1 MNIKLANRLVE
12 LRKEHK
18 LSQEA
23 LAERLGLSRQSI
35 SKWERAE
42 ASPDT
47 DNLIA
52 LAEVYGITL
61 DQLLGNSEAN
71 AQPQPQADE
80 PPKAEKE
87 PLSVK
92 QIKGKSQLKRAP
104 LLFLGAVA
112 IYVGIGIALFAVPV
126 VNLWWWATMW
136 ILFPLVFGYTFSAL
150 SMYFENK
157 KALSILFSAIAAT
170 LFAVAI
176 YVLSGMVLQLW
187 AIAWI
192 IFLAIPAYVYIKV
205 IKK

>member
-1 MNIKLANRLVE
+1 MNIKLADRLVE

-23 LAERLGLSRQSI
+23 LAEKLGLSRQSI

-61 DQLLGNSEAN
+61 DELLGNNEPKKRKQET
-71 AQPQPQADE
+71 QPQSENKD
-80 PPKAEKE
+80 
-87 PLSVK
+87 LSAK
-92 QIKGKSQLKRAP
+92 QIKGKQNLKKSP
-104 LLFLGAVA
+104 LLFLGAIAV
-112 IYVGIGIALFAVPV
+112 YVGGGIILGVF
-126 VNLWWWATMW
+126 WWALMW
-136 ILFPLVFGYTFSAL
+136 VLFPLVLGYTFSAL
-150 SMYFENK
+150 SMCFEDRK
-157 KALSILFSAIAAT
+157 LLSIIFSTIAAIFLAVSLYIVLGVT
-170 LFAVAI
+170 LH
-176 YVLSGMVLQLW
+176 LW
-187 AIAWI
+187 GIAWI

>member
-1 MNIKLANRLVE
+1 MNIKLADRLVE

-23 LAERLGLSRQSI
+23 LAEKLGLSRQSI

-61 DQLLGNSEAN
+61 DELLGNNE
-71 AQPQPQADE
+71 
-80 PPKAEKE
+80 PKAEKSE
-87 PLSVK
+87 PQLTKKQLSAK
-92 QIKGKSQLKRAP
+92 QIKGKSNLKKAP
-104 LLFLGAVA
+104 LLFLGAIAV
-112 IYVGIGIALFAVPV
+112 YVGGGIILGVF
-126 VNLWWWATMW
+126 WWALMW
-136 ILFPLVFGYTFSAL
+136 ILFPLVLGYTFSAL
-150 SMYFENK
+150 SLCFEDRK
-157 KALSILFSAIAAT
+157 LLSIIFSTVAAIFLAVSLYIALGVT
-170 LFAVAI
+170 LH
-176 YVLSGMVLQLW
+176 LW
-187 AIAWI
+187 GIAWI

>member
-1 MNIKLANRLVE
+1 MNIKLADRLVE

-23 LAERLGLSRQSI
+23 LAEKLGLSRQSI

-61 DQLLGNSEAN
+61 DELLGNNEPKERKQET
-71 AQPQPQADE
+71 QPQSENKDS
-80 PPKAEKE
+80 
-87 PLSVK
+87 SVK
-92 QIKGKSQLKRAP
+92 QIKGKQNLKKAP
-104 LLFLGAVA
+104 LLFLGAIAV
-112 IYVGIGIALFAVPV
+112 YVGGGIILGVF
-126 VNLWWWATMW
+126 WWSLMW
-136 ILFPLVFGYTFSAL
+136 ILFPLVLGYTFSAL
-150 SMYFENK
+150 SLCFEDRK
-157 KALSILFSAIAAT
+157 LLSIIFSTIAAIF
-170 LFAVAI
+170 LAVSLYI
-176 YVLSGMVLQLW
+176 VLGVTFGLW
-187 AIAWI
+187 GLAWI